1 MSKPHSVSCVDNKI
15 PSLRRLSGAEA
26 VVIIVIITVA
36 ALLVSVAGM
45 TLPLVL
51 QLLSGA
57 GSTAVV
63 LVCLLT
69 GIPGWSFRNALRAFL
84 TTSA

>member
-1 MSKPHSVSCVDNKI
+1 MSKPHSVSCVDNGT

-69 GIPGWSFRNALRAFL
+69 GIPGRGFRKALRAFL
-84 TTSA
+84 TASA